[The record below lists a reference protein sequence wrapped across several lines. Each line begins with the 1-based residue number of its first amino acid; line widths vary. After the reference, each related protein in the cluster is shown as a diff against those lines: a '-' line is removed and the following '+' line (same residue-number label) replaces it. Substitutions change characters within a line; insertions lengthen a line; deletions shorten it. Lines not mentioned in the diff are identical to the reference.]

1 MVRLFFK
8 SVLISSLLALLGVA
22 AYAQQMAMPPS
33 PKIKPGGPAPKRD
46 LTGTWEVYS
55 FFEGIQP
62 NGGQNIFADGKHEP
76 PYTPAGLAAF
86 KQNKPSNGTTE
97 VGPGEE
103 NDPGHACDPLGMPR
117 ADLFEMRAV
126 QLIHTPVQLVML
138 YQYDRLWR
146 SIWTDGRAL
155 PKDPDP
161 HWYGYSTGKWVDD
174 YTFQIQTVGMDERT
188 WLDNAGRPHS
198 DETTMEETLHR
209 IDSDNLEISVT
220 ITDPKFYSKPFLA
233 MDKLKFHKVP
243 AKTEMLEMMCVPS
256 EYAAY
261 NKKHANLGITKK

>member
-1 MVRLFFK
+1 
-8 SVLISSLLALLGVA
+8 
-22 AYAQQMAMPPS
+22 
-33 PKIKPGGPAPKRD
+33 
-46 LTGTWEVYS
+46 
-55 FFEGIQP
+55 
-62 NGGQNIFADGKHEP
+62 
-76 PYTPAGLAAF
+76 
-86 KQNKPSNGTTE
+86 
-97 VGPGEE
+97 
-103 NDPGHACDPLGMPR
+103 MPR

-198 DETTMEETLHR
+198 EDLHVIEEFHR
-209 IDSDNLEISVT
+209 IDRDHLELSVT
-220 ITDPKFYSKPFLA
+220 IDDPKYYSTPWVALDRLPFHL
-233 MDKLKFHKVP
+233 MP
-243 AKTEMLEMMCVPS
+243 ANYDMQDMICAPS
-256 EYAAY
+256 EVNSY
-261 NKKHANLGITKK
+261 NKLHANPGGTKGK